1 MLIVGSVQELQPST
15 EYIPDE
21 LDLKIVALLQED
33 GRMSTQDIAGAL
45 DSTSSTIRKRIRRLE
60 ETGTMRVVAV
70 TDFAAAGYDVL
81 LAIGIEVESRSAEAV
96 GLDLAALPEVFSV
109 NLTTGS
115 HDIEI
120 LVGARSFDELATFL
134 HEEVSH
140 IDGIGRLSP
149 GLTVEVYKYQS
160 EVVPQLE

>member
-1 MLIVGSVQELQPST
+1 MGPEQELQPSI

-21 LDLKIVALLQED
+21 LDLKIIALLQED